1 MTVTE
6 LRTSPGD
13 ARGPSARAGDPVG
26 ARPTLESAMPTPT
39 WRYLGFLLGPAV
51 GTFAFNAIAVTLPQ
65 VQLSFGASDASVEL
79 VVAGYG
85 IPFAVLLI
93 LGGRLGDRFG
103 RHRLFTMGMSLFLV
117 SAMVCSFAPNMGSLI
132 AGRVLQGVGAALCTP
147 QVLATIQATSTGT
160 ARARGIA
167 AFGASAGIGA
177 AIGQVLGGVFAEFT
191 VGGLAGWR
199 ATYWVIAAIA
209 LAAMVLSVLAP
220 RSRSHESVTIDL
232 LGTVGLGAGLL
243 LIASAATFGP
253 SWSWSWPIFV
263 ALVVG
268 VVVLVATWKHQN
280 HIERNGRIPLLPP
293 SVLRLRPLRLG
304 LLAAGLFFAG
314 YAALLYVV
322 PRALGA
328 GLGISAVGTGL
339 TLLPF
344 AVVFAAVSLNV
355 ARVERYT
362 GARTLV
368 WGVAIQ
374 AAALVGVVLTVAL
387 AWSPSLPYTLQPAL
401 IVLGV
406 GQALVFAPLT
416 QAVVKEVPVEAAGLS
431 GGMFGTVQQLALSLG
446 VILVGGIVTATGWH
460 GHAELL
466 AGTILDLGIV
476 VVVLGLAITLT
487 ASPAPRVKAI
497 GHL

>member
-1 MTVTE
+1 M
-6 LRTSPGD
+6 
-13 ARGPSARAGDPVG
+13 
-26 ARPTLESAMPTPT
+26 
-39 WRYLGFLLGPAV
+39 
-51 GTFAFNAIAVTLPQ
+51 
-65 VQLSFGASDASVEL
+65 
-79 VVAGYG
+79 
-85 IPFAVLLI
+85 
-93 LGGRLGDRFG
+93 
-103 RHRLFTMGMSLFLV
+103 
-117 SAMVCSFAPNMGSLI
+117 
-132 AGRVLQGVGAALCTP
+132 
-147 QVLATIQATSTGT
+147 
-160 ARARGIA
+160 
-167 AFGASAGIGA
+167 
-177 AIGQVLGGVFAEFT
+177 
-191 VGGLAGWR
+191 GGLAGWR

-339 TLLPF
+339 TLLSF

-374 AAALVGVVLTVAL
+374 AAALVGVVLTVAF
-387 AWSPSLPYTLQPAL
+387 AWSPLLPYTLQPAL

-476 VVVLGLAITLT
+476 VVVLGLAIMLT

-497 GHL
+497 GHR

>member
-1 MTVTE
+1 MTVTP
-6 LRTSPGD
+6 LRSIDVSPVI
-13 ARGPSARAGDPVG
+13 AP
-26 ARPTLESAMPTPT
+26 AMTTPT

-65 VQLSFGASDASVEL
+65 VQASFGASDTALEL
-79 VVAGYG
+79 VIAGYG

-103 RHRLFTMGMSLFLV
+103 RHRLFVAGMSLFLV
-117 SAMVCSFAPNMGSLI
+117 SALVCSFAPTLGLLI
-132 AGRVLQGVGAALCTP
+132 GGRVLQGIGAALCTP
-147 QVLATIQATSTGT
+147 QVLATIQATSTGS

-167 AFGASAGIGA
+167 AFGACAGIGA

-191 VGGLAGWR
+191 VAGLAGWR

-209 LAAMVLSVLAP
+209 LAAMALSVLAP
-220 RSRSHESVTIDL
+220 RRKSHESVTIDL

-243 LIASAATFGP
+243 LIASGATFGP
-253 SWSWSWPIFV
+253 SPSWSWPIIL
-263 ALVVG
+263 ALVAG
-268 VVVLVATWKHQN
+268 VVALVATWKHQN

-293 SVLRLRPLRLG
+293 SVLRLRPLQLG

-328 GLGISAVGTGL
+328 GLGISAVGTGA

-344 AVVFAAVSLNV
+344 AIVFAVVSLNV
-355 ARVERYT
+355 TRVERYAGT
-362 GARTLV
+362 HTLV
-368 WGVAIQ
+368 WGVAI
-374 AAALVGVVLTVAL
+374 AAVALVGVVLTVAF

-401 IVLGV
+401 LVLGV

-446 VILVGGIVTATGWH
+446 VILIGGIVTATGWH

-466 AGTILDLGIV
+466 AGAILDLGII
-476 VVVLGLAITLT
+476 VVVLGIAVLLT
-487 ASPAPRVKAI
+487 RPSTR
-497 GHL
+497 